1 MECVV
6 TSRKF
11 LFLMAAVAGGSWT
24 ATASADDLLP
34 WEVRLRGI
42 RVETRGGSDAVP
54 GLLPADTV
62 IVQSKTIPEVDFTY
76 FFSKNLST
84 ELVLTYPQK
93 MDVAINAGGIGHIG
107 SVDVL
112 PPDLTAQYH
121 FLPDQAIDPYV
132 GAGVNVTWLTKVHLV
147 VPGLGLDTNKVSVD
161 PVLQAGMDYIIDRNW
176 VVNLDAKY
184 EWMTFSL
191 RSNGADISTLHVDPW
206 LFAVGV
212 GYKF

>member
-1 MECVV
+1 MINRTFVSVV
-6 TSRKF
+6 
-11 LFLMAAVAGGSWT
+11 LAVAASSWA
-24 ATASADDLLP
+24 ATASADDFLP
-34 WEVRLRGI
+34 YEIRLRAI

-76 FFSKNLST
+76 FFNKNVSA

-93 MDVAINAGGIGHIG
+93 MDVAINANHIGHIG

-112 PPDLTAQYH
+112 PPDLTMQYH
-121 FLPDQAIDPYV
+121 FLPDQAVDPYL
-132 GAGVNVTWLTKVHLV
+132 GAGVNLTWLTKVDLEV
-147 VPGLGLDTNKVSVD
+147 RGLGLDTTKVSGG
-161 PVLQAGMDYIIDRNW
+161 PVLQGGLDYKVARNW

-191 RSNGADISTLHVDPW
+191 RSNGTNISTLHVDPW
-206 LFAVGV
+206 LFGVGV